1 MAARRRP
8 RKKGEPTSLGDLV
21 RNTPAGRA
29 AVETVVSRRLWE
41 EVAGVGFARR
51 TRPTRIHRG
60 TLYIQVASAGWA
72 QELALAERVLL
83 ERLRGR
89 GVAVERLR
97 YEVVDVDA
105 PDRGGVYAP
114 RREEVERARAL
125 DLPPEAA
132 RAVAK
137 VQDPTLRELM
147 AKTARAV
154 ARRQAEVDLRAS
166 AAGEARAIPRV
177 PGKPVPPKP
186 KPKPEDGR

>member
-1 MAARRRP
+1 MAARRRRP
-8 RKKGEPTSLGDLV
+8 RLKGEPTSLGDLV

-51 TRPTRIHRG
+51 TRPARIHRG
-60 TLYIQVASAGWA
+60 ILWIQVASAGWA
-72 QELALAERVLL
+72 QELALAERLL
-83 ERLRGR
+83 LDRLRAR

-97 YEVVDVDA
+97 YEVVDVEA

-114 RREEVERARAL
+114 KREEIERARAVEI
-125 DLPPEAA
+125 PIEAA

-137 VQDPTLRELM
+137 VTDPSLREVI

-154 ARRQAEVDLRAS
+154 ARRKAEVDLK
-166 AAGEARAIPRV
+166 AAVAAEARAIPRV
-177 PGKPVPPKP
+177 PGKK
-186 KPKPEDGR
+186 